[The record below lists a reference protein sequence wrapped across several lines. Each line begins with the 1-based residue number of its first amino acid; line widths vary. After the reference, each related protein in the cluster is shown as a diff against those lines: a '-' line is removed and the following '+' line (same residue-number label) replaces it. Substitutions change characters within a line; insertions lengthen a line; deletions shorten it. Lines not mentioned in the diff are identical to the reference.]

1 MKNMLLNFRA
11 RMFCLSED
19 EPLSVLSITV
29 LILLDIFLLIVLFQ
43 GLDAQAK
50 LLTQPDEYIP
60 YVCQEIII
68 DKAWNENNRLDKLGN
83 MVVDFHRSTY
93 PVEER
98 RVKLHPVCKELN
110 DAIDSV
116 KTDKS
121 IIGLFEERDRIS
133 LLRRE
138 ITRDSNKSE
147 GQVLS
152 PDLESLPSNTA
163 SERRFKELSIEIA
176 NIDHEINS
184 NPKVVT
190 LWGIINTAVSS
201 QETIIKALRSSRF
214 FFPIYEV
221 LFQFLFLLPLL
232 VVFYFWYKKS
242 TKNRLQALLSTHLLV
257 VVSIPIFLK
266 IVQLILDIIPRQIIK
281 KFIDLLDSVK
291 LIAIWYYLVIG
302 VAIAVSILL
311 IYFLQKHLFNREK
324 IVEKRIRNRVCVDC
338 GKKLPDRDLYCTCCG
353 ASQYKVCPECSQN
366 TYVNSKYCRG
376 CGKKI

>member
-1 MKNMLLNFRA
+1 MKNMLLNFRD
-11 RMFCLSED
+11 RMFRLSED

-29 LILLDIFLLIVLFQ
+29 LILLDIFLLIILFQ
-43 GLDAQAK
+43 GLDAQSR

-68 DKAWNENNRLDKLGN
+68 DKAWNENNRLDKLGSI
-83 MVVDFHRSTY
+83 VVDFHRSTY

-98 RVKLHPVCKELN
+98 RVKLHPVCKEIN

-121 IIGLFEERDRIS
+121 IIRLFEERARIS
-133 LLRRE
+133 LLRNE
-138 ITRDSNKSE
+138 ITRDRDKSE
-147 GQVLS
+147 GQVIN
-152 PDLESLPSNTA
+152 PDLESLPTNTA
-163 SERRFKELSIEIA
+163 SERSFKELSIQIA
-176 NIDHEINS
+176 NIDQEINS
-184 NPKVVT
+184 NQKVVT
-190 LWGIINTAVSS
+190 LWGIIDKAASS
-201 QETIIKALRSSRF
+201 QETIIKAFRGSRF

-232 VVFYFWYKKS
+232 VVFYLWYKKS

-281 KFIDLLDSVK
+281 KFIDLLNSLN

-302 VAIAVSILL
+302 LAIAVSILL

-338 GKKLPDRDLYCTCCG
+338 GKKLPDRDQYCTSCG

-366 TYVNSKYCRG
+366 TYVNSNFCRE